1 VATYYKTY
9 QVLILIQ
16 SVKILPDCAFVSSD
30 DLYLNRAAIFELK
43 DEAIETPKT
52 PKKEIV
58 RQQSTDELLDK
69 CLKFTEQKSNIRT
82 ETVLFIHLF
91 ASNANRF

>member
-1 VATYYKTY
+1 MASFISPSGAGIKVFIKVNSNAEQHTKLTIKWQLIIKTY

-30 DLYLNRAAIFELK
+30 ADLYLNQSAIFELK

-58 RQQSTDELLDK
+58 TTA
-69 CLKFTEQKSNIRT
+69 F
-82 ETVLFIHLF
+82 
-91 ASNANRF
+91 NR